1 MCRGR
6 PAAPRAT
13 SVIFQPGG
21 GFKVM
26 GLRHLGRELAL
37 KALYQIDIRGGASR
51 EDLVLLFDGF
61 RADDRARKFAVVL
74 VEGVERERP
83 ALDKH
88 LAGALEH
95 WTIGRLSRVDH
106 NILRIGLYEL
116 LWMNEIPARVT
127 IDEAI
132 ELAKA
137 YGDQDS
143 GRFVNGVLD
152 ELAGR
157 LELKQKGEERGVGE
171 RGFDKEN

>member
-1 MCRGR
+1 
-6 PAAPRAT
+6 
-13 SVIFQPGG
+13 
-21 GFKVM
+21 M

-51 EDLVLLFDGF
+51 EDLALLFEGF
-61 RADDRARKFAVVL
+61 NADDRARKFAVEL
-74 VEGVERERP
+74 VEGVEREQG
-83 ALDKH
+83 ALDQH
-88 LAGALEH
+88 LTGALEH

-116 LWMNEIPARVT
+116 LWMKEIPARVT
-127 IDEAI
+127 IDEGI

-171 RGFDKEN
+171 RGFDKES

>member
-1 MCRGR
+1 
-6 PAAPRAT
+6 
-13 SVIFQPGG
+13 
-21 GFKVM
+21 M

-37 KALYQIDIRGGASR
+37 KALYQIDIRGGSSR
-51 EDLVLLFDGF
+51 EELALLFDGF
-61 RADDRARKFAVVL
+61 QADDRARKFAVEL
-74 VEGVERERP
+74 VEGVERERT
-83 ALDKH
+83 ALDRQV
-88 LAGALEH
+88 ADALEH

-127 IDEAI
+127 IDEGI

-137 YGDQDS
+137 YGDQNS

-157 LELKQKGEERGVGE
+157 LGLKQKGEERGVGE
-171 RGFDKEN
+171 RGFDKEH